1 MSDAYTQERL
11 LVCPFEVKRDGGDS
25 TEAVYQLAVWSAA
38 ALEKLKTLA
47 IARGTETLAELFPY
61 PGWTVIGYEWQ
72 LHISH
77 KENSGGVVSTH
88 AS

>member
-1 MSDAYTQERL
+1 MSDAYTRESL
-11 LVCPFEVKRDGGDS
+11 LVCPFEVKMDGGDS
-25 TEAVYQLAVWSAA
+25 TEAAYQLAVWSAA

-47 IARGTETLAELFPY
+47 MTRDTEPLAELLPY

-77 KENSGGVVSTH
+77 KENSGGVVSPH